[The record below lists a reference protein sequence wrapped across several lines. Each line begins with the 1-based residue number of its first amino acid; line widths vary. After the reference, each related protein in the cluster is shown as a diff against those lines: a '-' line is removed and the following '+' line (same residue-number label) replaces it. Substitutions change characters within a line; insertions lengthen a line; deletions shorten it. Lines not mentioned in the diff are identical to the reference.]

1 MKNKKI
7 TTTQHWIKT
16 DSGQLYACSWQPAN
30 DQDHGNRLP
39 ILLLHDSLG
48 CVALWRTF
56 PALLAEHSGRQVI
69 AYDRLGFGQSD
80 ARDDV
85 LSLDFIAQEAA
96 TSLPLLQAHFGFE
109 RFAVMGHSV
118 GGGMAVHFAAL
129 YPDLCVALLTE
140 SAQAFVEDKTRSGI
154 MEAQQQ
160 FQEAGALE
168 RLRRYHGDKAA
179 WVLNAWI
186 NTWLSP
192 SFAAWSLA
200 DVLPQ
205 LKCPALVLH
214 GEHDEYGSNLHPQQ
228 IAALAGGPA
237 QLEIISGAQHVPHR
251 ETEDWV
257 IKRVCQFLATIQ

>member
-1 MKNKKI
+1 MRNEKI
-7 TTTQHWIKT
+7 RSTEHRIKT
-16 DSGQLYACSWQPAN
+16 EAGHLYACSWQPTN
-30 DQDHGNRLP
+30 HQGHDNQPP

-48 CVALWRTF
+48 CVALWRSF

-96 TSLPLLQAHFGFE
+96 TSLPLLQSHFGFE
-109 RFAVMGHSV
+109 RFVVMGHSV

-129 YPDLCVALLTE
+129 YADICDALITE
-140 SAQAFVEDKTRSGI
+140 SAQALVEDKTRAGLI
-154 MEAQQQ
+154 EAQQQ
-160 FQEAGALE
+160 FQQPGALE

-192 SFAAWSLA
+192 AFANWSLR

-205 LKCPALVLH
+205 VRCPALVLH
-214 GEHDEYGSNLHPQQ
+214 GEHDEYGSNLHPEQ
-228 IAALAGGPA
+228 IAGLTTGPA
-237 QLEIISGAQHVPHR
+237 QLEIIAGAHHVPHR
-251 ETEDWV
+251 EQEDWV
-257 IKRVCQFLATIQ
+257 INRVCPFLASLK